1 VDEVEYVND
10 AKANDLNS
18 TWYSLECMERPV
30 IWILSSSSEE
40 VDYALMNEIEVGNI
54 KAFIVTGKHF
64 EKVQASIRAA
74 SKPIVHCDSILDAT
88 IAAKGFAEK
97 NDLVLFSPGF
107 VDLENFTHYKE
118 QGQQFRKAVRE
129 MRI

>member
-1 VDEVEYVND
+1 MRTQTSILEAKVNERLIDARKQSMRRLGDIEHRLEYVDVVDEVEYVND

-64 EKVQASIRAA
+64 EKVGKV
-74 SKPIVHCDSILDAT
+74 KPLHIYV
-88 IAAKGFAEK
+88 
-97 NDLVLFSPGF
+97 
-107 VDLENFTHYKE
+107 
-118 QGQQFRKAVRE
+118 
-129 MRI
+129 